1 MESLSMPI
9 VIFMR
14 EKIKKNKWYLGA
26 VSLWALSVVAS
37 GRASFLTTVALVVVA
52 GFIGY
57 EVAGERHD

>member
-1 MESLSMPI
+1 
-9 VIFMR
+9 MR

>member
-1 MESLSMPI
+1 MPI

-37 GRASFLTTVALVVVA
+37 GRASFHRTVALVVVA